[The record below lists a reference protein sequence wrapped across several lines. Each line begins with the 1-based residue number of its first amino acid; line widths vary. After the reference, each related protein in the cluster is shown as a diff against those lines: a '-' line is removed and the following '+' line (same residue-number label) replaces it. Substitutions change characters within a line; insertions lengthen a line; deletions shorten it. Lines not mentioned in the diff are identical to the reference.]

1 MTLWGKQ
8 KEPARFGSSV
18 AQAAA
23 AGTAR
28 EELLQIALRVLRERT
43 HADRIGVW
51 LSEAQGEAVFRGSVW
66 DASQADTPAAW
77 NRLSPEISPLRKFA
91 VRGESVEQVLD
102 GSPEMP
108 VIGPLVGMQ
117 RALWVRVQAQGC
129 WQGMIL
135 VASRRRQADFP
146 RAAVESLAAELALA
160 LALEASQEQSGARH
174 ADLTFARRILTA
186 AESGSDTDTLLR
198 ELAQEGPKDAGVG
211 FLAVARLSE
220 EDAGVLD
227 FAWKSG
233 DLQWTAQLSDEPLQS
248 LWRRA
253 LETGRAVGSEPVEA
267 LPEGN
272 YARWVALPLAR
283 GGRPLGVLVAG
294 LRRGRSSLASLEW
307 LELHAALAADLLARL
322 RRREEERAR
331 EAAVRSRVEMAGE
344 PLLLL
349 NAGGQIVAL
358 SAGARRLLGEP
369 AVQAGASF
377 ADLFRARPAPEP
389 AQEVAAWI
397 HAALGSAAGSL
408 PPLEGELLSG
418 ARVRARTLFPLP
430 EDLLAVAL
438 ERPAAETGAPS
449 GSLAEDQLLTLL
461 EWVEQGVVLY
471 DAEQHIRAMNSR
483 FAQIAGL
490 ELAPGG
496 RPQTLEALIE
506 QVSPLAAEPETLAR
520 RWRELARMQEGGV
533 REELQLARPVPRIL
547 ERAARPVLDAS
558 GQCVG
563 WLEIYRELTAQRIFQ
578 SRLLQAEK
586 LAALGQMVGEVAH
599 ELSNPLTSILGYAQ
613 RLLLR
618 RDAPQGEEVQKIYQ
632 EAERAGRILRQLL
645 QSSREVR
652 PERKRVS
659 LNAIVLR
666 ALELQRLGMPAGQI
680 RVETELDP
688 AAPQLIGDPDQL
700 QQVVM
705 NLVANAQQAIEH
717 SRGRGVIRVT
727 TRRTRERR
735 VRLEV
740 ADDGPGIPA
749 ALLARIF
756 DPFFT
761 TKPPGLGT
769 GLGLAIVLSVVR
781 EHGGQVH
788 VTNRAGGG
796 ALFSVDLPLAEQE
809 AAGGRVPAM
818 RKAPGAPPSER
829 QIAAGPPEAPAGT
842 RVLIVEDEPT
852 VANLLA
858 EVLRDEGMTVEALL
872 DGREALAR
880 AAQRRYDLVIC
891 DLKMPGLGGQQFYE
905 ALASAGSPLRDR
917 VIFVTGDPLSTKTL
931 EFFEHHR
938 LPYVP
943 KPFRVEELL
952 QTVRGVLQQRA
963 AVISKQA
970 TARHSS

>member
-1 MTLWGKQ
+1 M
-8 KEPARFGSSV
+8 
-18 AQAAA
+18 
-23 AGTAR
+23 
-28 EELLQIALRVLRERT
+28 
-43 HADRIGVW
+43 
-51 LSEAQGEAVFRGSVW
+51 EAQGEAVFRGSVW
-66 DASQADTPAAW
+66 DASQAATPAAW
-77 NRLSPEISPLRKFA
+77 NRLSPETPLLRKFA
-91 VRGESVEQVLD
+91 VQEQSVEQVLD
-102 GSPEMP
+102 GSPGMP
-108 VIGPLVGMQ
+108 VIGPLVEMQ
-117 RALWVRVQAQGC
+117 RVLWVPLQAQGC

-135 VASRRRQADFP
+135 VASRRRQAEFP

-160 LALEASQEQSGARH
+160 LALEASKEQSGERQ

-186 AESGSDTDTLLR
+186 AESGSDADTLLR
-198 ELAQEGPKDAGVG
+198 ELAQEGLKDAGVG
-211 FLAVARLSE
+211 FLAVARLPE
-220 EDAGVLD
+220 EDPGVPD

-233 DLQWTAQLSDEPLQS
+233 DLQWTAQLADEPLQS

-253 LETGRAVGSEPVEA
+253 LETGRAVGSDPAEA

-272 YARWVALPLAR
+272 YARWAALPLAR
-283 GGRPLGVLVAG
+283 GGRQLGVLVAG

-307 LELHAALAADLLARL
+307 LELRAALAADLLARL

-331 EAAVRSRVEMAGE
+331 EATARARVEMAGE

-349 NAGGQIVAL
+349 NATGQIVAL
-358 SAGARRLLGEP
+358 SAAAGRLLGEP
-369 AVQAGASF
+369 AVPAGVSF
-377 ADLFRARPAPEP
+377 AALFRGRPAQEP
-389 AQEVAAWI
+389 AQELAAWI
-397 HAALGSAAGSL
+397 RAALGSAAGSL

-430 EDLLAVAL
+430 EDLLAVSL
-438 ERPAAETGAPS
+438 ERPAAQTGPPS
-449 GSLAEDQLLTLL
+449 GCLAEAELRTLL

-471 DAEQHIRAMNSR
+471 DAERRIRAMNSR
-483 FAQIAGL
+483 FVQIAGL
-490 ELAPGG
+490 DPSQAG
-496 RPQTLEALIE
+496 RLQTLEALIE
-506 QVSPLAAEPETLAR
+506 QVSSLAADPEALAR
-520 RWRELARMQEGGV
+520 RWSELARTQEGGV

-563 WLEIYRELTAQRIFQ
+563 WLEIYRELTAQRVFE

-586 LAALGQMVGEVAH
+586 LAALGRMVSEVAH

-645 QSSREVR
+645 QSSREVH
-652 PERKRVS
+652 PERKRVA

-666 ALELQRLGMPAGQI
+666 ALELQRLGMPAEQI
-680 RVETELDP
+680 RLEVELDP
-688 AAPQLIGDPDQL
+688 AAPPLIGDPDQL

-717 SRGRGVIRVT
+717 SRSRGLIRVT
-727 TRRTRERR
+727 TQRTGEGQ

-769 GLGLAIVLSVVR
+769 GLGLTIVLSIVR

-788 VTNRAGGG
+788 VANRAGGG

-809 AAGGRVPAM
+809 APGEWPPAI
-818 RKAPGAPPSER
+818 RKAPVAPLSER
-829 QIAAGPPEAPAGT
+829 WNAAGPPGAPAGA

-852 VANLLA
+852 VALLIA
-858 EVLRDEGMTVEALL
+858 EVLRDEGLSVETLF

-880 AAQRRYDLVIC
+880 AAQRSYDLVIC
-891 DLKMPGLGGQQFYE
+891 DLKMPGLDGRQFYE
-905 ALASAGSPLRDR
+905 ALVSTGSPLRDR
-917 VIFVTGDPLSTKTL
+917 AIFVTGDPLSAATL

-952 QTVRGVLQQRA
+952 QAVRGLLQQRA
-963 AVISKQA
+963 AVIPKHA
-970 TARHSS
+970 TARHQS